1 MEDGLIAKALGVLSG
16 SFLALTLDP
25 PRSRMG
31 FARRV
36 SSSIVFGWIFGG
48 QVLTFMEWQPTYDN
62 TIAAF
67 CTSAFLSWAAMG
79 RVKKLVESYR
89 KET

>member
-1 MEDGLIAKALGVLSG
+1 MEEGLIAKALGVISG
-16 SFLALTLDP
+16 AFLALTLDP

-36 SSSIVFGWIFGG
+36 SASIVFGWVFGG
-48 QVLTFMEWQPTYDN
+48 QVLAIMDWPPSYDN

-67 CTSAFLSWAAMG
+67 CISSFVSWAAMG
-79 RVKKLVESYR
+79 RIKRFVESYR